1 MSKGE
6 GVQAGTIARNMRL
19 LQPVALPLRSHC
31 PSPPLLR
38 DVSLAL
44 LLCMLP
50 PAMRAAVHSP
60 DDAPPA
66 RAATPAT
73 LRIISLQPSLTET
86 LCALG
91 ACDSLVAIDRHS
103 DWPRSVQ
110 QLPRVGGLADA
121 DIERIVRARPDLV
134 LLRPRNRVAERL
146 KDLGLHVITLD
157 TKSHADMRRNM
168 EAVAQ
173 AIGRPGAGELL
184 WARTDARL
192 AALRKRLP
200 PHWQGKRVYFELHG
214 GVVAAGEAS
223 FIGETLERLGL
234 RNVVPASMGPFP
246 KLGPEYVLRADPDL
260 LIVHDMPGA
269 PPLSARPGWKNMRAV
284 REGRY
289 CAIPEPRFD
298 VLVRPGPRIDEAAE
312 EVLAC
317 LAAIDRQGMV
327 GAR

>member
-1 MSKGE
+1 
-6 GVQAGTIARNMRL
+6 MRPPH
-19 LQPVALPLRSHC
+19 PVASPLLSRY

-44 LLCMLP
+44 LLCFLP
-50 PAMRAAVHSP
+50 PAMRAAVHGP
-60 DDAPPA
+60 DDKAPA
-66 RAATPAT
+66 RSVVPAAS
-73 LRIISLQPSLTET
+73 RIISLQPSLTET

-103 DWPRSVQ
+103 DWPRAVQ

-121 DIERIVRARPDLV
+121 DIERIVAARPDLV

-146 KDLGLHVITLD
+146 KELGLNVMTLD
-157 TKSHADMRRNM
+157 AKSHADMRRNM

-173 AIGRPGAGELL
+173 AIGRPGAGEAL

-192 AALRKRLP
+192 SALRKQLP
-200 PHWQGKRVYFELHG
+200 PHWQDKRVYFELHG

-223 FIGETLERLGL
+223 FIGETLARLGL
-234 RNVVPASMGPFP
+234 RNVVPASLGPFP

-260 LIVHDMPGA
+260 LIVYDMPGA
-269 PPLSARPGWKNMRAV
+269 PPLDARPGWKNMRAV
-284 REGRY
+284 REGRF
-289 CAIPEPRFD
+289 CAIREPRFD
-298 VLVRPGPRIDEAAE
+298 VLVRPGPRIDEAAQE
-312 EVLAC
+312 ILDC
-317 LAAIDRQGMV
+317 LAAIDRRGTL